1 MHLQTGRRVS
11 PAFVVAMIA
20 LFVALGGT
28 AGAVVTA
35 AVPLAKRALVA
46 DKAKVATTAKVANVA
61 RVANVA
67 KLANTAKT
75 ATTAATAIRAT
86 TAALA
91 DNANALGG
99 STSAQIIAAATTA
112 GRDAALTQSPA
123 GSRPA
128 STAAGMV
135 LIKTDTTQQI
145 LGNDE
150 GSFTVT
156 CELGQ
161 RVVSG
166 GYATSG
172 AVLAYDSFP
181 SSGTAWTFYLVNEGA
196 TDAAIALHAICLK

>member
-1 MHLQTGRRVS
+1 MYLPTGRRLS
-11 PAFVVAMIA
+11 PAFVVATIA

-35 AVPLAKRALVA
+35 RSRSRSGRSSRTRQRWRSRRRPRTWPRRREQAKA
-46 DKAKVATTAKVANVA
+46 ATTAKI
-61 RVANVA
+61 
-67 KLANTAKT
+67 
-75 ATTAATAIRAT
+75 ATTAATATRAT
-86 TAALA
+86 TAGLA
-91 DNANALGG
+91 DNANLLGG

-112 GRDAALTQSPA
+112 GRDAALAQSPA

-128 STAAGMV
+128 STAAGLV
-135 LIKTDTTQQI
+135 SIKTDTSQQI
-145 LGNDE
+145 LGDDE

-156 CELGQ
+156 CDAGQ
-161 RVVSG
+161 RVLSG

-181 SSGTAWTFYLVNEGA
+181 SSGTAWTFYLVNEGL

>member
-1 MHLQTGRRVS
+1 MHLQTGRRLS

-46 DKAKVATTAKVANVA
+46 DKAKVANTAKVATT
-61 RVANVA
+61 A
-67 KLANTAKT
+67 KIANTAKLATTAKTAMT
-75 ATTAATAIRAT
+75 ATTATRAT

-112 GRDAALTQSPA
+112 GRDAALAQSPA
-123 GSRPA
+123 GPRPA

-135 LIKTDTTQQI
+135 LIKTDTTQQ
-145 LGNDE
+145 
-150 GSFTVT
+150 SP
-156 CELGQ
+156 
-161 RVVSG
+161 
-166 GYATSG
+166 A
-172 AVLAYDSFP
+172 
-181 SSGTAWTFYLVNEGA
+181 SSGRECSPGA
-196 TDAAIALHAICLK
+196 TRRAERFSHTTRSRRAGRRGRSTS

>member
-1 MHLQTGRRVS
+1 MHLQTGRRLS

-46 DKAKVATTAKVANVA
+46 DTAKVASTAKVANVA
-61 RVANVA
+61 KVANTA

-75 ATTAATAIRAT
+75 ATTATTATRAT

-112 GRDAALTQSPA
+112 GRDAALAQSPA

-128 STAAGMV
+128 STTAGM
-135 LIKTDTTQQI
+135 
-145 LGNDE
+145 
-150 GSFTVT
+150 
-156 CELGQ
+156 
-161 RVVSG
+161 
-166 GYATSG
+166 
-172 AVLAYDSFP
+172 
-181 SSGTAWTFYLVNEGA
+181 
-196 TDAAIALHAICLK
+196 AADQDGHDRS